1 MKIFKVIFNKYFLS
15 INIIRMKFFV
25 FYSSNC
31 GFCQKLIN
39 IIQEVKV
46 TDQCQ
51 LVCFE
56 SNPDKFPQ
64 FITNVPTIIAENLTK
79 PLVGKEAMDWI
90 ENKKFFNQITNN
102 INKKNVIDP
111 KIKSPVDDLG
121 FNKSESTSI
130 SDHYTN
136 INDVDI
142 EKAMLDYNKVS
153 DNAPITNDLSNKRIS
168 DTKINNEL
176 QEQKLKELILLRK
189 HQLMSR
195 TSGISK
201 IK

>member
-1 MKIFKVIFNKYFLS
+1 
-15 INIIRMKFFV
+15 MKFFV
-25 FYSSNC
+25 FYSANC
-31 GFCQKLIN
+31 GHCQRLIKT
-39 IIQEVKV
+39 IQDEKI

-51 LVCFE
+51 LICFE

-64 FITNVPTIIAENLTK
+64 FITSVPTIIAENLTK
-79 PLVGKEAMDWI
+79 QLIGKEAMDWI
-90 ENKKFFNQITNN
+90 ENKKFFNQTTNN
-102 INKKNVIDP
+102 INKKNVVDP
-111 KIKSPVDDLG
+111 KIKSPVEEFG

-142 EKAMLDYNKVS
+142 EKTMLDYTKVG
-153 DNAPITNDLSNKRIS
+153 DNAPITNDVSNKRIS

-189 HQLMSR
+189 HQLMSK